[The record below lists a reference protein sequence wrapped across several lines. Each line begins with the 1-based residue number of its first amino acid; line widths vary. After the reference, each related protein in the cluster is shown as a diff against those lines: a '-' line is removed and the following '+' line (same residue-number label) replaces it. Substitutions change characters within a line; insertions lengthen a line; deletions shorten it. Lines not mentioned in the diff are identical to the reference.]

1 MALFSTPMAA
11 ATVLLVDGAAL
22 REHGPWVG
30 FNRYLLLTIGLGALG
45 GIAVSFVFRFA
56 DNILKSFAVGCSIAL
71 NCVLSSCIFG
81 LVVDRH
87 SAVGIGLVAL
97 ASTAYNV
104 PPQCTWA
111 ALAWFGALLPRGPES
126 NIAYARVRVAERAE
140 DEHRVRAL
148 HVHLEV
154 ANLLEVVDVEE
165 DAQLGDHLAQS
176 LLHDAHLVLAGA
188 PHVREEEVE
197 VEWPRDEGRAHLW
210 VSGRE
215 GCGSAVHEK
224 GRISPCET

>member
-1 MALFSTPMAA
+1 MDEHLDARARAFGTTPTSVPMRAL
-11 ATVLLVDGAAL
+11 LG
-22 REHGPWVG
+22 R
-30 FNRYLLLTIGLGALG
+30 GLGWPPIHQPSPAPLL
-45 GIAVSFVFRFA
+45 RRQ
-56 DNILKSFAVGCSIAL
+56 
-71 NCVLSSCIFG
+71 VLSSCIFG

-176 LLHDAHLVLAGA
+176 LLDDAHLVLAGA